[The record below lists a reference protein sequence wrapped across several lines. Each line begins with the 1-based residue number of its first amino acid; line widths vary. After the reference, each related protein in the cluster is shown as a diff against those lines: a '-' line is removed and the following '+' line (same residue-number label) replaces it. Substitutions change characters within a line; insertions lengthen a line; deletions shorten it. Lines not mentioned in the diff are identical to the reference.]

1 MIEWDPMNKGS
12 DFLNQAAVWML
23 VAGLSVG
30 GAMGWWMGQLS
41 GSGEG
46 DGNFS
51 DGDRKRI
58 SRGDDNGENERG
70 GSARRRENGQAG
82 TKTESKDFA
91 RSVRGILRES
101 VPSRRFERFER
112 LLDRVNVG
120 QYPEL
125 VALIRANDLDG
136 SGSNVEWEKL
146 WANWGG
152 RDPLGAMEFVSQQDW
167 SRWHPS
173 APNEARKQTMISWGQ
188 VDPEAAKRYVMEGE
202 DLAKGNRDM
211 LYFMVEGWSF
221 VDPKAA
227 ADWLIESGMGLEG
240 EYKSVVEAISRQG
253 GQKGLESWFSGLDQ
267 AALSPKD
274 RNGFA
279 ELIAGKQQEHH
290 PEKAAAFV
298 EANLD
303 KPWVTESRVVAA
315 TADAYVSKDPVA
327 ALDWASR
334 TGITNAVV
342 SGVASWCRKDL
353 NAAKLWVAENS
364 GTPESSA
371 SATVVMRYLTAKDPA
386 AAQAW
391 AESLPDK
398 KLRDRLLDQQ

>member
-1 MIEWDPMNKGS
+1 M
-12 DFLNQAAVWML
+12 
-23 VAGLSVG
+23 
-30 GAMGWWMGQLS
+30 
-41 GSGEG
+41 
-46 DGNFS
+46 
-51 DGDRKRI
+51 
-58 SRGDDNGENERG
+58 
-70 GSARRRENGQAG
+70 
-82 TKTESKDFA
+82 
-91 RSVRGILRES
+91 RGILRES